1 MTVCF
6 LDGSSLRQIVKF
18 FTSQTNSKPH
28 FILKEP
34 KNKNQL
40 KNFSMSQ
47 TSLTSNLAAFVL
59 VENQCFVF
67 VRNYFYVL
75 FCSKING
82 FLFVFVRN

>member
-6 LDGSSLRQIVKF
+6 LDGSSLQQIVKF
-18 FTSQTNSKPH
+18 FTSQTKFKTAFH
-28 FILKEP
+28 FKEP

-59 VENQCFVF
+59 VENKCFVF
-67 VRNYFYVL
+67 VRNLSVL
-75 FCSKING
+75 FQLTISQL
-82 FLFVFVRN
+82 FLIH

>member
-6 LDGSSLRQIVKF
+6 LDGSSLQQIVKF
-18 FTSQTNSKPH
+18 FTSQTKLKTAFH
-28 FILKEP
+28 FKEP

-59 VENQCFVF
+59 G
-67 VRNYFYVL
+67 R
-75 FCSKING
+75 K
-82 FLFVFVRN
+82 